1 MSVGVHFLVS
11 FSISA
16 SYPTWVL
23 HSHMLPVMKFSLI
36 KSYQQG
42 SWIHLKGE
50 EGIFFFLAQIQRFL
64 LNCSSKILC
73 HNTKLISLKGHWV
86 PEVAGSTYRMRLQI
100 LFDLSLNTYT
110 LLVATAIISIFLEC
124 LFLLQKKNYM
134 WDRFGQSHALW
145 YRMNTCGKKKKQL
158 FIYLFI

>member
-36 KSYQQG
+36 ISYQQG

-50 EGIFFFLAQIQRFL
+50 EGIFFF
-64 LNCSSKILC
+64 SS
-73 HNTKLISLKGHWV
+73 NSEV
-86 PEVAGSTYRMRLQI
+86 PSQ
-100 LFDLSLNTYT
+100 
-110 LLVATAIISIFLEC
+110 
-124 LFLLQKKNYM
+124 LFLKNTLSQHKA
-134 WDRFGQSHALW
+134 D
-145 YRMNTCGKKKKQL
+145 
-158 FIYLFI
+158 